1 MLRITALFHIKMLIV
16 GDEPITYIFDKHTTR
31 LYKRII
37 VSSIQNT
44 AGYGGGSCNCT
55 MIIGIVCIDLLADR
69 LCAITTVRCMQIR
82 NE

>member
-1 MLRITALFHIKMLIV
+1 MLSITALFHIKMLIV
-16 GDEPITYIFDKHTTR
+16 GDEPITYFFDKHTTR
-31 LYKRII
+31 LYERII